1 MTDLLRIG
9 RGRVLHLVERQRR
22 SIIKAIP
29 IAGGTPRVVATSSQP
44 VAAGPAVDACNVY
57 WGVTP
62 DTATCG
68 LCPPP
73 PMGQINAVMRAPK
86 SGP

>member
-1 MTDLLRIG
+1 MA
-9 RGRVLHLVERQRR
+9 V
-22 SIIKAIP
+22 P
-29 IAGGTPRVVATSSQP
+29 IAGGTPRLVVTSPQP
-44 VAAGPAVDACNVY
+44 VVAGPAIDAENVY

-73 PMGQINAVMRAPK
+73 PMGQINAVLRAPK